1 MRLQGKVAVIT
12 GAGSGIGRATALLFA
27 REGAK
32 VVVSDYKEDTAK
44 TTLEEVLKNKGEG
57 IALKA
62 DVSKEEEVRQLM
74 EETFKRYSRL
84 DILINNAGIG
94 EVSPV
99 EELSEE
105 TWYRTIDI
113 NLKGVF
119 LCSKHAIPYMRKGGG
134 GSIVNNASI
143 LGHVGF
149 PGAAAYSAAK
159 GGVVMLTKNM
169 ALDYAKDKIR
179 VNAVCPGFI
188 RTPMVEKG
196 AVKDQLD
203 YLATLHPLGR
213 LGEPLEVAYAMLFLA
228 SDEASFITGSSLMV
242 DGGYTAR

>member
-1 MRLQGKVAVIT
+1 MRLKDKVAVIT
-12 GAGSGIGRATALLFA
+12 GAGSGIGRATAILFA
-27 REGAK
+27 KEGAR
-32 VVVSDYKEDTAK
+32 VVVSDYKEDTARA
-44 TTLEEVLKNKGEG
+44 TLDDILKNGSDG
-57 IALKA
+57 IAVKA
-62 DVSKEEEVRQLM
+62 DVSKEAEVQHLM
-74 EETFKRYSRL
+74 EEAFQHYGRL
-84 DILINNAGIG
+84 NVLISNAGIG

-105 TWYRTIDI
+105 AWYRTIDI

-119 LCSKHAIPYMRKGGG
+119 LCAKHAIPHMRKSGG

-149 PGAAAYSAAK
+149 PGTAAYNAAK
-159 GGVVMLTKNM
+159 GGIITLTKNM

-188 RTPMVEKG
+188 RTPMVEEG
-196 AVKDQLD
+196 DVKDQLD
-203 YLATLHPLGR
+203 YLVTLHPLGR
-213 LGEPLEVAYAMLFLA
+213 LGEPMEVAYGMLFLA
-228 SDEASFITGSSLMV
+228 SDESSFITGSSLMV

>member
-1 MRLQGKVAVIT
+1 MRLRDKVAVIT
-12 GAGSGIGRATALLFA
+12 GAGSGIGRATAILFGN
-27 REGAK
+27 EGAK
-32 VVVSDYKEDTAK
+32 VIVSDYKEDTAK
-44 TTLEEVLKNKGEG
+44 ATLDEILKNKGEG
-57 IALKA
+57 IAVRA
-62 DVSKEEEVRQLM
+62 DVSNEEEVRQLM
-74 EETFKRYSRL
+74 EKAFKSYGRL

-105 TWYRTIDI
+105 AWYRTIDI

-119 LCSKHAIPYMRKGGG
+119 LCTKHAIPYMRRSGG

-143 LGHVGF
+143 LGHVSF

-169 ALDYAKDKIR
+169 ALDYAKDRIR

-196 AVKDQLD
+196 AVKDQID

-213 LGEPLEVAYAMLFLA
+213 LGEPIEVAYAMLFLA